1 MKRRLE
7 VRKQYASG
15 MDDEEAAILL
25 RQQSQMIKEEINKIK
40 AGKYGCVTNVFKMR
54 EIVAGSKKQPQEAHA
69 VKDSM
74 GKTVISCEE
83 IQRVNLE
90 HCVKVLSKNVPEA
103 EVEELLQAQ
112 SMLHDEL
119 MKEDT
124 DKETTI
130 TKEDYEDV
138 LTTFKK
144 KNKKGYLFLT
154 KSGEMFL
161 KSVYKLCKRMI
172 EEETFPH
179 DFSLTTLY
187 QLWKRKGSRE
197 DLNNYRYIH
206 MKEWLPRLTEA
217 LTVKLMKDD
226 IIRSGTKYQIGG
238 ITGHRVEE
246 HLIVVK
252 SIILLYIYR
261 RSGVIIQLVDI

>member
-217 LTVKLMKDD
+217 LTVKLQHGQRLPEGWKASSQEARM
-226 IIRSGTKYQIGG
+226 R
-238 ITGHRVEE
+238 
-246 HLIVVK
+246 
-252 SIILLYIYR
+252 
-261 RSGVIIQLVDI
+261 